1 MQSKTLAHGGP
12 TFDPFHWSADIDVL
26 ATQQYREQ
34 WHGTGNLQ
42 SEKKLMF
49 AVLVD
54 AIECFQKYA
63 VLPGPYARRLS
74 ENAEEWIF
82 ENNRDWPFSFV
93 NVCEAM
99 EIDPS
104 YLRKGLSAWKR
115 RLAPQPTTH
124 HPSHG
129 HGRLN
134 TTRPP
139 RKPPAM
145 ALRSFY

>member
-1 MQSKTLAHGGP
+1 MHSKALVHGGP
-12 TFDPFHWSADIDVL
+12 SCDPFHWSADFDVL
-26 ATQQYREQ
+26 ATQQYRDQ
-34 WHGTGNLQ
+34 WQGSGCLQ

-49 AVLVD
+49 AVLLD

-63 VLPGPYARRLS
+63 VLPGSHARRLF

-104 YLRKGLSAWKR
+104 YLRKGLAKWR
-115 RLAPQPTTH
+115 RLSEPQPSPH
-124 HPSHG
+124 R
-129 HGRLN
+129 RLN
-134 TTRPP
+134 ATRPL
-139 RKPPAM
+139 RKPPATL
-145 ALRSFY
+145 LRSLY